1 MIHYRTHSAGEAHY
15 IFLYMSTHVIVKLSF
30 WNFSVEKYLF
40 LNTMVVR
47 EEYRGC
53 ALSYDM
59 IKAVTKETK
68 QLGITV
74 ISAMCTSFYSQ
85 RIFEKLGYET
95 VFEIKYEGNY
105 DLYEEIPSI
114 HSTARFVVKRL
125 DE

>member
-1 MIHYRTHSAGEAHY
+1 
-15 IFLYMSTHVIVKLSF
+15 
-30 WNFSVEKYLF
+30 
-40 LNTMVVR
+40 
-47 EEYRGC
+47 
-53 ALSYDM
+53 M
-59 IKAVTKETK
+59 IKAVTEETR

-125 DE
+125 EG